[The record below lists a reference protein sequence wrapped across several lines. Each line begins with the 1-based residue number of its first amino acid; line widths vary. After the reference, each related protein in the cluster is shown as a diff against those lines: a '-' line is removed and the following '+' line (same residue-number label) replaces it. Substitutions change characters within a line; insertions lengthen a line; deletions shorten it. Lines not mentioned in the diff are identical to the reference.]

1 VWVKGGIMNKQFVI
15 IGCGRFGTSVAK
27 KLNELGCEVMA
38 VDSSEEIVQSLADHV
53 THAVQA
59 DATDENAL
67 KAMGIRNF
75 DVAVI
80 TIGANIQASI
90 MVTLMVKE
98 LGVKHIVAK
107 AQNEMHA
114 KVLYKIGADRVVFP
128 EREMGVRVAKNL
140 VSNKILDYIELSQDY
155 TIVEVKPLKAWIGKS
170 LIEIN
175 LRAHFGINVI
185 AIKNNDGININ
196 VGPEERIGEHDI
208 LVVIGHNDDIR
219 KVENSTL

>member
-38 VDSSEEIVQSLADHV
+38 VDSSEETVQSLADHV

-155 TIVEVKPLKAWIGKS
+155 TIVEVTPLKAWIGKS

-175 LRAHFGINVI
+175 IRAHFGINVI

>member
-1 VWVKGGIMNKQFVI
+1 MSKQFVI
-15 IGCGRFGTSVAK
+15 IGCGRFGSSVAK

-38 VDSSEEIVQSLADHV
+38 VDASEDTIQNISDSV
-53 THAVQA
+53 TYAVQA

-98 LGVKHIVAK
+98 LGIKHVVAK

-140 VSNKILDYIELSQDY
+140 VSNKILDYIELSEDY
-155 TIVEVKPLKAWIGKS
+155 TIVEVPPLKAWVGKS
-170 LIEIN
+170 LIEIDV
-175 LRAHFGINVI
+175 RAQFSINVI
-185 AIKNNDGININ
+185 AIKNAEGININ
-196 VGPEERIGEHDI
+196 VMPNQLIQEHDV

-219 KVENSTL
+219 RVEVAE

>member
-1 VWVKGGIMNKQFVI
+1 MNKQFVI
-15 IGCGRFGTSVAK
+15 IGCGRFGSSVAK
-27 KLNELGCEVMA
+27 KLDELGCEVMA
-38 VDSSEEIVQSLADHV
+38 VDSSEETIQNIADSV

-67 KAMGIRNF
+67 KAIGIRNF

-98 LGVKHIVAK
+98 LGIKHIVAK

-128 EREMGVRVAKNL
+128 EREMGVRIAKNL
-140 VSNKILDYIELSQDY
+140 VSNKILDYIELSEDY
-155 TIVEVKPLKAWIGKS
+155 TIAEVTPLKNWVGKS

-175 LRAHFGINVI
+175 VRNQYGINVI
-185 AIKNNDGININ
+185 AIKNQSGININ
-196 VGPEERIGEHDI
+196 VGPEEQIGEHDV
-208 LVVIGHNDDIR
+208 LVVIGHNDDIK
-219 KVENSTL
+219 KVESAT

>member
-1 VWVKGGIMNKQFVI
+1 MNKQFVI
-15 IGCGRFGTSVAK
+15 IGCGRFGSSVAK
-27 KLNELGCEVMA
+27 KLHELGCEVMA
-38 VDSSEEIVQSLADHV
+38 VDAAEETVQSISDSV
-53 THAVQA
+53 THAIQA

-98 LGVKHIVAK
+98 LGIKHIVAK

-155 TIVEVKPLKAWIGKS
+155 TIVEITPLKAWIGKS

-175 LRAHFGINVI
+175 IRATHGINVI
-185 AIKNNDGININ
+185 AIKNQDGININ
-196 VGPEERIGEHDI
+196 VGPSELITEHDV

-219 KVENSTL
+219 KVEGTVR

>member
-1 VWVKGGIMNKQFVI
+1 MDKQFVI
-15 IGCGRFGTSVAK
+15 IGCGRFGSSVAK
-27 KLNELGCEVMA
+27 KLSELGCEVMA
-38 VDSSEEIVQSLADHV
+38 VDASQETIQGISESVMY
-53 THAVQA
+53 AVQA

-67 KAMGIRNF
+67 KALGIRNF

-98 LGVKHIVAK
+98 MGIKHIVAK

-140 VSNKILDYIELSQDY
+140 VSNKILDYIELSPDY
-155 TIVEVKPLKAWIGKS
+155 TIVEVTPLKNWIGKS
-170 LIEIN
+170 LMDIGARN
-175 LRAHFGINVI
+175 AYGINVI
-185 AIKNNDGININ
+185 AIKNSKGININ
-196 VGPEERIGEHDI
+196 VSPNELINEHDI

-219 KVENSTL
+219 KVESAD

>member
-1 VWVKGGIMNKQFVI
+1 MNKQFVI
-15 IGCGRFGTSVAK
+15 IGCGRFGSSVAK
-27 KLNELGCEVMA
+27 KLSELGCEVMA
-38 VDSSEEIVQSLADHV
+38 VDASEEIIQSISESV
-53 THAVQA
+53 TYAVQA

-67 KAMGIRNF
+67 KALGIRNF

-98 LGVKHIVAK
+98 MGIKHIVAK

-140 VSNKILDYIELSQDY
+140 VSNKILDYIELSPDY
-155 TIVEVKPLKAWIGKS
+155 TIVEVTPLKEWVGKS
-170 LIEIN
+170 LIDIN
-175 LRAHFGINVI
+175 ARSAYGINVI
-185 AIKNNDGININ
+185 AIKNPEGININ
-196 VGPEERIGEHDI
+196 VGPNELIKEHDV

-219 KVENSTL
+219 KVESAD

>member
-1 VWVKGGIMNKQFVI
+1 MKKQFVI
-15 IGCGRFGTSVAK
+15 IGCGRFGSSVAK

-38 VDSSEEIVQSLADHV
+38 VDASEETIQSISDSV
-53 THAVQA
+53 TYAVQA

-67 KAMGIRNF
+67 KAIGIRNF

-80 TIGANIQASI
+80 TIGGNIQASI

-98 LGVKHIVAK
+98 LGIKHIVAK

-140 VSNKILDYIELSQDY
+140 VGNKILDYIELSPDY
-155 TIVEVKPLKAWIGKS
+155 TIVEVKPLKSWIGKS
-170 LIEIN
+170 LIETNI
-175 LRAHFGINVI
+175 RAEYGINVI
-185 AIKNNDGININ
+185 AIKNVNGINIS
-196 VGPEERIGEHDI
+196 VGPNEIIKDHDI

-219 KVENSTL
+219 RVESAEK

>member
-1 VWVKGGIMNKQFVI
+1 MNKQFVI
-15 IGCGRFGTSVAK
+15 IGCGRFGSSVAK

-38 VDSSEEIVQSLADHV
+38 VDSSEETIQSIAEDV

-98 LGVKHIVAK
+98 LGIKHIVAK

-140 VSNKILDYIELSQDY
+140 VSNKILDYIELSEDY
-155 TIVEVKPLKAWIGKS
+155 TIAEVTPLKSWINKS
-170 LIEIN
+170 LIELN
-175 LRAHFGINVI
+175 LRPTFGINVI
-185 AIKNNDGININ
+185 AIKNANGININ
-196 VGPEERIGEHDI
+196 VGPDEVIHEHDI
-208 LVVIGHNDDIR
+208 LVVIGHNDDIK
-219 KVENSTL
+219 KVESSNK

>member
-1 VWVKGGIMNKQFVI
+1 MNKQFVI
-15 IGCGRFGTSVAK
+15 IGCGRFGSSVAK
-27 KLNELGCEVMA
+27 KLHELGCEVMA
-38 VDSSEEIVQSLADHV
+38 VDSSEETIQSIADSV

-59 DATDENAL
+59 DATDEKAL

-98 LGVKHIVAK
+98 LGIKHIVAK

-155 TIVEVKPLKAWIGKS
+155 TIAEVTPLKAWIGKS
-170 LIEIN
+170 LLELNI
-175 LRAHFGINVI
+175 RAQHGINVI
-185 AIKNNDGININ
+185 AIKNPDGININ
-196 VGPEERIGEHDI
+196 VGPNELITEHDI

-219 KVENSTL
+219 KVEGNGR

>member
-1 VWVKGGIMNKQFVI
+1 MNKQFVI

>member
-1 VWVKGGIMNKQFVI
+1 MNKQFVI

-38 VDSSEEIVQSLADHV
+38 VDSSEETVQSLADHV

-155 TIVEVKPLKAWIGKS
+155 TIVEVTPLKAWIGKS

-175 LRAHFGINVI
+175 IRAHFGINVI

>member
-1 VWVKGGIMNKQFVI
+1 MKQFVI
-15 IGCGRFGTSVAK
+15 IGCGRFGSSVAQ

-38 VDSSEEIVQSLADHV
+38 IDPSEETVQKISESV
-53 THAVQA
+53 TYAIQA

-67 KAMGIRNF
+67 KSVGIRNF

-80 TIGANIQASI
+80 SIGADIQASI

-98 LGVKHIVAK
+98 LGIKHIVAK

-140 VSNKILDYIELSQDY
+140 VSNKILDFIELSEDY
-155 TIVEVKPLKAWIGKS
+155 AIVEIPPLRSWIGKS
-170 LIEIN
+170 LLEIDV
-175 LRAHFGINVI
+175 RATYGINVI
-185 AIKNNDGININ
+185 AVKNADGININ
-196 VGPEERIGEHDI
+196 ISPTELITDEDVM
-208 LVVIGHNDDIR
+208 VVIGHNDDIKR
-219 KVENSTL
+219 IEGSV

>member
-1 VWVKGGIMNKQFVI
+1 MSKQFVI
-15 IGCGRFGTSVAK
+15 IGCGRFGSSVAK
-27 KLNELGCEVMA
+27 KLSELGCEVMA
-38 VDSSEEIVQSLADHV
+38 VDASEDTVQSISDSV
-53 THAVQA
+53 TYAVQA

-67 KAMGIRNF
+67 KAIGIRNF

-98 LGVKHIVAK
+98 MGIKHIVAK

-128 EREMGVRVAKNL
+128 EREMGVRIAKNL
-140 VSNKILDYIELSQDY
+140 VSNKILDYIELSEDY
-155 TIVEVKPLKAWIGKS
+155 TIVEVPPLKQWIGKT

-175 LRAHFGINVI
+175 VRVQYGINVI
-185 AIKNNDGININ
+185 AIKNKNGININ
-196 VGPEERIGEHDI
+196 VGPEEIIEEHDV

-219 KVENSTL
+219 RVESAE

>member
-1 VWVKGGIMNKQFVI
+1 MSKQFVI
-15 IGCGRFGTSVAK
+15 IGCGRFGSSVAM

-38 VDSSEEIVQSLADHV
+38 VDASEETIQNISDSV
-53 THAVQA
+53 TYAVQA

-67 KAMGIRNF
+67 MAMGIRNF

-98 LGVKHIVAK
+98 LGIKHVVAK

-140 VSNKILDYIELSQDY
+140 VSNKILDYIELSEDY
-155 TIVEVKPLKAWIGKS
+155 TIVEVPPLKDWIGKS
-170 LIEIN
+170 LVEIN
-175 LRAHFGINVI
+175 IRAEYGINVI
-185 AIKNNDGININ
+185 AIKNKNGINISVSPN
-196 VGPEERIGEHDI
+196 EVIEDHDV

-219 KVENSTL
+219 RVESAV